1 MSVRN
6 LTYAELAEIWGVSKD
21 AARKKVEGLRLPR
34 TRGNDGRARVMID
47 LEEVTHTPKPSK
59 PETGVGDLVET
70 GGSPTPEVVVLQ
82 ARIADLQSDLS
93 RERADRERD
102 RDNLER
108 ERAERLQERDRAD
121 GLTGELSAMAR
132 ELARIVE
139 DAGTR
144 ERGLQ
149 DQLVNETAQAR
160 EERDR
165 LAGEADVARRELA
178 EWRAGSWWRRLAG

>member
-34 TRGNDGRARVMID
+34 TRGKRRASACDDRLGRGHAYTQAFKAGDRGRR
-47 LEEVTHTPKPSK
+47 PG
-59 PETGVGDLVET
+59 GVHGI
-70 GGSPTPEVVVLQ
+70 SYPEVVVLQ

-121 GLTGELSAMAR
+121 GLTSELSSMAR

-139 DAGTR
+139 DAGMR

-165 LAGEADVARRELA
+165 LAGEADAARRELA